1 MSERW
6 FWGGLCPYPF
16 VLYTFI
22 RPFPLPPVT
31 FLAFFCECRL
41 CESTVVHC
49 RSVKPYTRTNT
60 HPSPL
65 PTRLYLHGLKRLQG
79 GHRHSG
85 SESTNPTEQKSE
97 QFNRAESTECAE
109 SRRAHMHMHTCT
121 RIYMHMHMH
130 MHMHMCMCMYC
141 TCVCMCIVCACAV
154 HPMVHANVGCVA
166 TNSVNQLV

>member
-1 MSERW
+1 MQTLRKYRSSLPVGKAVYENQHA
-6 FWGGLCPYPF
+6 PF
-16 VLYTFI
+16 SLAYT
-22 RPFPLPPVT
+22 
-31 FLAFFCECRL
+31 A
-41 CESTVVHC
+41 
-49 RSVKPYTRTNT
+49 
-60 HPSPL
+60 L
-65 PTRLYLHGLKRLQG
+65 PTRTKEAAGWAPPQWQREY
-79 GHRHSG
+79 
-85 SESTNPTEQKSE
+85 NPTEQKSE

>member
-1 MSERW
+1 MVL
-6 FWGGLCPYPF
+6 GGI
-16 VLYTFI
+16 V
-22 RPFPLPPVT
+22 PLP
-31 FLAFFCECRL
+31 FCAL
-41 CESTVVHC
+41 HFYSPF
-49 RSVKPYTRTNT
+49 S
-60 HPSPL
+60 PSPRYFSCFFLRMQTLRKYRSSLPVGKAVYENQHAPFSLAYTAL
-65 PTRLYLHGLKRLQG
+65 PTRTKEAAGWAPPQWQREY
-79 GHRHSG
+79 
-85 SESTNPTEQKSE
+85 NPTEQKSE